1 MFRDRKDAAE
11 RLAGALAPYA
21 GRHPL
26 ILAIPR
32 GAVPM
37 ARILAER
44 LGGEFDVVLV
54 RKIGSPFNPE
64 VAVGAVDEAGQ
75 VYVAPHAAAHG
86 ADAAYLD
93 EEARVQRRLMAAR
106 RARYTPAR
114 APIDPAGRTVI
125 VVDDGLATG
134 ATMIAALRAVKARHP
149 KELLGAVP
157 VAAAESLA
165 AVRAMGFT
173 CVCLHAP
180 EDFGSVGAYYRAFP
194 QVDDDEVVAL
204 LSG

>member
-1 MFRDRKDAAE
+1 CRSTRATERWPIPAGCAIIGPYPPAEWPMFRDRQDAAE
-11 RLAGALAPYA
+11 RL
-21 GRHPL
+21 
-26 ILAIPR
+26 
-32 GAVPM
+32 
-37 ARILAER
+37 
-44 LGGEFDVVLV
+44 
-54 RKIGSPFNPE
+54 
-64 VAVGAVDEAGQ
+64 
-75 VYVAPHAAAHG
+75 

-93 EEARVQRRLMAAR
+93 EEAQVQRRLMAAR
-106 RARYTPAR
+106 RTRYTPAR

-173 CVCLHAP
+173 CVCLHTP

>member
-64 VAVGAVDEAGQ
+64 VAVGAVDEAGHL
-75 VYVAPHAAAHG
+75 YVAPHAAAHG
-86 ADAAYLD
+86 ADAA
-93 EEARVQRRLMAAR
+93 
-106 RARYTPAR
+106 
-114 APIDPAGRTVI
+114 
-125 VVDDGLATG
+125 
-134 ATMIAALRAVKARHP
+134 
-149 KELLGAVP
+149 
-157 VAAAESLA
+157 
-165 AVRAMGFT
+165 
-173 CVCLHAP
+173 
-180 EDFGSVGAYYRAFP
+180 
-194 QVDDDEVVAL
+194 
-204 LSG
+204 

>member
-1 MFRDRKDAAE
+1 MFRDRQDAAE
-11 RLAGALAPYA
+11 RL
-21 GRHPL
+21 
-26 ILAIPR
+26 
-32 GAVPM
+32 
-37 ARILAER
+37 
-44 LGGEFDVVLV
+44 
-54 RKIGSPFNPE
+54 
-64 VAVGAVDEAGQ
+64 
-75 VYVAPHAAAHG
+75 

-93 EEARVQRRLMAAR
+93 EEAQVQRRLMAAR
-106 RARYTPAR
+106 RTRYTPAR

-173 CVCLHAP
+173 CVCLHTP